1 MHLKVFQRF
10 KRKSPELKI
19 DHDLDKIAYLIFVTF
34 YTRAF
39 QGLDLKFH
47 TLNEKSHKH
56 HVCWWETWFDFV
68 IVGCIILFHVDCSR
82 FCEIHASPSF
92 SLITTGIVINPR
104 LFLPRPIKEER
115 SRQKKITSKC
125 IHPTFHADYV
135 RALDSLNW
143 TKLSSV
149 WVNVIHQWIK
159 F

>member
-19 DHDLDKIAYLIFVTF
+19 DHDLDRIWGKCPSGIPDI

-47 TLNEKSHKH
+47 TLNAKSHKH

-92 SLITTGIVINPR
+92 SLITTGIVINPQ

-125 IHPTFHADYV
+125 IHPTFHADYI
-135 RALDSLNW
+135 RALVSLNW

-149 WVNVIHQWIK
+149 
-159 F
+159 